1 MGGDDGSTNV
11 LHGCYGAGEGS
22 VVSPPPLPLRPLRPS
37 PLRDQALSHPLRP
50 PPPACSHDLSPSLT
64 CLTQMSLLDLSHN
77 SLALGEWVSVFRWEI
92 GRVFGPEGRA
102 NLVQLLV
109 LHSLSAA
116 LNLADTVPP
125 PHTHTPHTK
134 VSTLAAL
141 PALEHLSLIGNP
153 ISTGPR

>member
-1 MGGDDGSTNV
+1 MLPIFFT
-11 LHGCYGAGEGS
+11 
-22 VVSPPPLPLRPLRPS
+22 PPPPPRVCSHDPSVSQPLAPPL
-37 PLRDQALSHPLRP
+37 
-50 PPPACSHDLSPSLT
+50 PPACSHDLSPGLTSLT
-64 CLTQMSLLDLSHN
+64 QLSLLDLSCN
-77 SLALGEWVSVFRWEI
+77 SLALGEWVSVFRWER